1 MGPPTA
7 LAGAHPPPALSAPG
21 MAKHNK
27 AKLQQLQQLQQMHQM
42 QQLQQLQHAR
52 PHVHRQPNMG
62 NLGMPPS
69 RPQSA
74 QMLADSNAG
83 RFLPGSLDAV
93 PEPSF
98 LPDSTPAFPL
108 PRRETVRAREL
119 MDGTGGRMEKTQVL
133 NVWRVPGL

>member
-1 MGPPTA
+1 
-7 LAGAHPPPALSAPG
+7 

-93 PEPSF
+93 PEPSSF
-98 LPDSTPAFPL
+98 LIALQPSPC
-108 PRRETVRAREL
+108 
-119 MDGTGGRMEKTQVL
+119 
-133 NVWRVPGL
+133 PGERQ